1 MSQKPPH
8 TPAEQILRYLD
19 EHGVVDKD
27 KGRSGHAGGGQR
39 GVKRQ
44 HKHETLDLHGLTE
57 EQADSA
63 VTTVVQRCR
72 AQGVRTLLII
82 HGRGYHSD
90 PLEGPVLKR
99 LVVRLL
105 EYPLRECIREFRP
118 APPDKGGEG
127 ATVVYF

>member
-1 MSQKPPH
+1 MSPKPPH
-8 TPAEQILRYLD
+8 TSAEQILRYLD

-27 KGRSGHAGGGQR
+27 KGRGGHKGGGQR

-44 HKHETLDLHGLTE
+44 HKRETLDLHGLTE
-57 EQADSA
+57 EQASVAITAA
-63 VTTVVQRCR
+63 VPRCR

-99 LVVRLL
+99 LVFRLL
-105 EYPLRECIREFRP
+105 EYPLRESIREFRP
-118 APPDKGGEG
+118 APPDQGGEG